1 MFGSR
6 RRHERYSIDGTA
18 TVFQGSKKY
27 ELPILD
33 ISLTGIRLQS
43 SGPMELEVGSVCFI
57 ALSQHGRHDA
67 QVVAV
72 RSQGLAF
79 QFLTPEPDGVRS
91 FIDAQREDL
100 ETRRRAQHDIP

>member
-18 TVFQGSKKY
+18 TVFQGSKKL

-33 ISLTGIRLQS
+33 VSLTGIRLQS
-43 SGPMELEVGSVCFI
+43 SGPGELEVGSVCFI
-57 ALSQHGRHDA
+57 VLAQHGRHDA

-72 RSQGLAF
+72 RSQSLAF

-91 FIDAQREDL
+91 FIDARRAEL
-100 ETRRRAQHDIP
+100 ETRTRAQRGIP